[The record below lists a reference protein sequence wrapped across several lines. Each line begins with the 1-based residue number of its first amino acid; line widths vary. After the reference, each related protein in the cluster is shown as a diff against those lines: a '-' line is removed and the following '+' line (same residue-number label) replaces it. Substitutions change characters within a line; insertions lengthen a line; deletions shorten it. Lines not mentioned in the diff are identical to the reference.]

1 MADRYLLRYHLGHA
15 YIIDV
20 SQSVEHDHPSS
31 FDFLRSDIKNLDDFF
46 KKRSGGEVRTL
57 GIRGTF
63 DFIVNERVTMRGSS
77 DTGPDPMTQTEE
89 ELKDV
94 VRNWLDAGVG
104 LQEDSSKPVT
114 RAGGTA
120 PTPSAT
126 SLAQDDA
133 VFMSSYIPRNLGEVY
148 DPERDIDRIN
158 KGQGEDLIYAGITG
172 LNTQANAKGKA
183 DDAPVTKE
191 ESKVAESAAERSR
204 RPSVKSVRFE
214 DEQEES
220 ESEDSDD
227 DELERRPRG
236 FRHEDK
242 EAKKVRMSN
251 WVLKPA
257 LTRRACRS
265 AKRPSRR
272 KTERSGS
279 PRCPR
284 RRSRERSRR
293 ARRESS
299 CALCISSWSSPDRS
313 IPQLFQFHA
322 GGRWP
327 SL

>member
-1 MADRYLLRYHLGHA
+1 MNTTSCKSLTTSHVAVLTATFPFRYHLGHA

-63 DFIVNERVTMRGSS
+63 DFIVNERVTLRGSS
-77 DTGPDPMTQTEE
+77 DPGPDPMQQTEE
-89 ELKDV
+89 ELKEV

-104 LQEDSSKPVT
+104 LQDDSSKLE
-114 RAGGTA
+114 
-120 PTPSAT
+120 TPSADGATSTSNAAT

-172 LNTQANAKGKA
+172 LNTQANGKGKSG
-183 DDAPVTKE
+183 DAPASKE
-191 ESKVAESAAERSR
+191 EGQMAEAVADRSR

-214 DEQEES
+214 DDQEES
-220 ESEDSDD
+220 EDGSEDSDD
-227 DELERRPRG
+227 DDSERKPRG

-242 EAKKVRMSN
+242 EAKKVRTTKWILEYHADSS
-251 WVLKPA
+251 PA
-257 LTRRACRS
+257 FRN
-265 AKRPSRR
+265 AKRR
-272 KTERSGS
+272 
-279 PRCPR
+279 
-284 RRSRERSRR
+284 
-293 ARRESS
+293 
-299 CALCISSWSSPDRS
+299 
-313 IPQLFQFHA
+313 
-322 GGRWP
+322 
-327 SL
+327 

>member
-1 MADRYLLRYHLGHA
+1 MRISRPLSCPNCMRSSRSPCGSCISVVNSYTLISVNTTSCKSLTTSHVAVLTATFPFRYHLGHA

-63 DFIVNERVTMRGSS
+63 DFIVNERVTLRGSS
-77 DTGPDPMTQTEE
+77 DPGPDPMQQTEE
-89 ELKDV
+89 ELKEV

-104 LQEDSSKPVT
+104 LQDDSSKLE
-114 RAGGTA
+114 
-120 PTPSAT
+120 TPSADGATSTSNAAT

-172 LNTQANAKGKA
+172 LNTQANGKGKSG
-183 DDAPVTKE
+183 DAPASKE
-191 ESKVAESAAERSR
+191 EGQMAEAVADRSR

-214 DEQEES
+214 DDQEES
-220 ESEDSDD
+220 EDGSEDSDD
-227 DELERRPRG
+227 DDSERKPRG

-242 EAKKVRMSN
+242 EAKKVRTTKWILEYHADSS
-251 WVLKPA
+251 PA
-257 LTRRACRS
+257 FRN
-265 AKRPSRR
+265 AKRR
-272 KTERSGS
+272 
-279 PRCPR
+279 
-284 RRSRERSRR
+284 
-293 ARRESS
+293 
-299 CALCISSWSSPDRS
+299 
-313 IPQLFQFHA
+313 
-322 GGRWP
+322 
-327 SL
+327 